1 MWLVVLPEDGF
12 ERDDLAF
19 GFSCMKIQPPVGECV
34 ESMMIVAGEFNGVG
48 FGVVVNNDDDEDC
61 L

>member
-19 GFSCMKIQPPVGECV
+19 GFSCMKIQPRVGECV

>member
-1 MWLVVLPEDGF
+1 M
-12 ERDDLAF
+12 
-19 GFSCMKIQPPVGECV
+19 GECV